1 MNFSVRLMK
10 NNDISEVAVIER
22 QAFPTMWPP
31 IPFKRELDNKLTE
44 YFVINCKLDD
54 EVVYPQINLNT
65 SFIKKSLK
73 KLQNLFSSKISVPKD
88 SIIVGYIGIWYSLDE
103 SHITSIATRDEFR
116 RMGLG
121 EMLLIA
127 AFQRAFKKKM
137 NSVTL
142 EVRVTNEIAQ
152 NLYSKYDLIEVGRR
166 KRYYS
171 DNQEDAIIMTA
182 DNIFA
187 DNYYQEIQV
196 KIQKYLD
203 KHQNITLLEDNV
215 NKL

>member
-1 MNFSVRLMK
+1 MNFSVRLMN

-31 IPFKRELDNKLTE
+31 IPFKKELDNKLTE
-44 YFVINCKLDD
+44 YFVIDYKLDD
-54 EVVYPQINLNT
+54 ELVSPKFNLNT
-65 SFIKKSLK
+65 SFIIKSLK
-73 KLQNLFSSKISVPKD
+73 KLQDVFSLKKSGPKN

-103 SHITSIATRDEFR
+103 SHITSIATREEFR
-116 RMGLG
+116 NMGLG

-127 AFQRAFKKKM
+127 AFQRAFQKKL

-166 KRYYS
+166 KGYYS
-171 DNQEDAIIMTA
+171 DNKEDALIMTA
-182 DNIFA
+182 DNILA
-187 DNYYQEIQV
+187 EKYHQEILV
-196 KIQKYLD
+196 KIEKYLD